1 MIFTETPIPGAYLID
16 LEKRGDD
23 RGFFA
28 RAFCEKEF
36 AAHQLVTRFVQVNN
50 SLSAQ
55 KGTLRGM
62 HYQLAPKA
70 ETKLVRCI
78 RGALYDLIL
87 DLRQGSPTFGQ
98 SFGAELTAENRR
110 MMYVPKGFAHGFIT
124 LADDTEAFYFVDEFY
139 APECE
144 RGIRWNDPRFRL
156 AWPIAPVVLSDK
168 DANQR
173 DFDPAWHLLDLSGQ
187 PQHEDPLHRWQ
198 FLHGVLV
205 HPRSWRLPVMRSRPS
220 FASEPRTIPMT
231 SGGSESMLASEV
243 CRPVYG
249 CSFGDASFLSLIG
262 EGGWDLLCHHAAD
275 VTQLQEPRLRRDR
288 RRSEQ
293 HPQPAR
299 RAPRPSSPRA
309 AARSC

>member
-1 MIFTETPIPGAYLID
+1 MIFTETPLPGAYVID

-36 AAHQLVTRFVQVNN
+36 GAHDLATHFVQVNN

-70 ETKLVRCI
+70 ETKVVRCI

-87 DLRQGSPTFGQ
+87 DLRKDSPTFGK

-110 MMYVPKGFAHGFIT
+110 VMYVPKGFAHGFIT

-139 APECE
+139 GPEVE
-144 RGIRWNDPRFRL
+144 RGVRWNDPKFGL
-156 AWPIAPVVLSDK
+156 EWPIAPVVLSDK

-173 DFDPAWHLLDLSGQ
+173 DFDPAWHLS
-187 PQHEDPLHRWQ
+187 
-198 FLHGVLV
+198 
-205 HPRSWRLPVMRSRPS
+205 
-220 FASEPRTIPMT
+220 A
-231 SGGSESMLASEV
+231 
-243 CRPVYG
+243 
-249 CSFGDASFLSLIG
+249 
-262 EGGWDLLCHHAAD
+262 
-275 VTQLQEPRLRRDR
+275 
-288 RRSEQ
+288 
-293 HPQPAR
+293 
-299 RAPRPSSPRA
+299 
-309 AARSC
+309 